1 MKLYLVTGTTHHDFG
16 ANGDVITTKNIK
28 WVGTQAD
35 AAAEKKRLKG
45 LNSQDIDVKDIDVP
59 TDKQGLLRFLNE
71 GKTS

>member
-1 MKLYLVTGTTHHDFG
+1 MKLYLVTGTEMYL
-16 ANGDVITTKNIK
+16 APGDTVESARTASK

-35 AAAEKKRLKG
+35 AAAEKKRMKSVG
-45 LNSQDIDVKDIDVP
+45 IGNPDVKDIDVP